1 MNSQLQRYDESKHND
16 PTEREP
22 VTVRHPVSREV
33 AMALADAAALRGN
46 LDASRAWLEMADSH
60 EH

>member
-1 MNSQLQRYDESKHND
+1 MSLQRYDETKHNE

-22 VTVRHPVSREV
+22 VTVRHLVSKEV

-46 LDASRAWLEMADSH
+46 LDASKAWLEMA
-60 EH
+60 EAK

>member
-1 MNSQLQRYDESKHND
+1 MSLQRYDESKHNE

-22 VTVRHPVSREV
+22 VTVRHRVSKEV

-46 LDASRAWLEMADSH
+46 LDASKAWLEMAGA
-60 EH
+60 E